1 MRIFSKILKVFLA
14 ILIVSFLILT
24 SLFLVGYFYGEKA
37 KNKLVLLESKVIPLA
52 ELEKFNRL
60 SEEQTFWA
68 DLLAF
73 NADGLLL
80 KQIDGQEL
88 NVRFKDGYIKIL
100 GFSSESDQVDPNQV
114 KANIYDNIDLK
125 IGDKVLVT
133 LNSDNTIFSL
143 IKKIDKP

>member
-1 MRIFSKILKVFLA
+1 M
-14 ILIVSFLILT
+14 
-24 SLFLVGYFYGEKA
+24 
-37 KNKLVLLESKVIPLA
+37 LESKVIPLA